1 MPVPMPHVFFLST
14 VLALVIPLSG
24 CFGPAVRLP
33 AQERAAPLREFR
45 PPPRGTALAEVRR
58 ELRRRGATNVVS
70 ARGVDGKQ
78 ALEALTADGLAH
90 VLLFRDGRLSR
101 ALPIGCDR
109 GTNVRSFLHLAR
121 AEGSAAVVLLSPS
134 LLSRGVPAA
143 FVLLD
148 RRPNRRYVIAH
159 DLFPEWFKGLV
170 DPRIVGTEL
179 GWPGVTLVAR
189 GDDGRPWDHALVFR
203 CDGKQVEVT
212 TVSMADAARCG
223 CIRDWYAGVR

>member
-1 MPVPMPHVFFLST
+1 MPVPMPRFCFVST
-14 VLALVIPLSG
+14 ALVIALSG
-24 CFGPAVRLP
+24 CLGPAVRLP
-33 AQERAAPLREFR
+33 AHERAAPLREYR
-45 PPPRGTALAEVRR
+45 PPPRGTPLSEVRR
-58 ELRRRGATNVVS
+58 ELRRRGATNVAS
-70 ARGVDGKQ
+70 ARGVDGEQ
-78 ALEALTADGLAH
+78 ELVALTADGLAH

-109 GTNVRSFLHLAR
+109 GTNVQSFVHLAR
-121 AEGSAAVVLLSPS
+121 AEGAAAVVLLSPG
-134 LLSRGVPAA
+134 LLSRGVPSA

-170 DPRIVGTEL
+170 DPRIVGAEL

-189 GDDGRPWDHALVFR
+189 GDDGRPWDHALIFR

-212 TVSMADAARCG
+212 PVSMVEAARCG

>member
-1 MPVPMPHVFFLST
+1 MPVPMPHVFFVST
-14 VLALVIPLSG
+14 ALVFSLSG

-33 AQERAAPLREFR
+33 ARERAAPLREYR
-45 PPPRGTALAEVRR
+45 PPPRGTPLPEVRR
-58 ELRRRGATNVVS
+58 ELSRRGATNVAS
-70 ARGVDGKQ
+70 ARGVDGRQ
-78 ALEALTADGLAH
+78 ELEALTADGLAH

-109 GTNVRSFLHLAR
+109 GTDVRSFLHLAR
-121 AEGSAAVVLLSPS
+121 AEGAVAVVLLSPS
-134 LLSRGVPAA
+134 VLSRGVPAA

-148 RRPNRRYVIAH
+148 RRPARRYVIAH
-159 DLFPEWFKGLV
+159 DLFPEWFKGVV

-189 GDDGRPWDHALVFR
+189 GDDGRPWDQALIFR
-203 CDGKQVEVT
+203 CDGKRVEIT
-212 TVSMADAARCG
+212 PVSMLEAARCD